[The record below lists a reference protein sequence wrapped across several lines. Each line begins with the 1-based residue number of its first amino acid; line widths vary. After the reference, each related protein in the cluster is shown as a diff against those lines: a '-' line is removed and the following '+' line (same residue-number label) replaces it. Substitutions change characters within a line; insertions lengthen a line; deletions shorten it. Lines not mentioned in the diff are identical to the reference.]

1 MAAIQGQYVQPILQ
15 GGIAVKGIGTLN
27 SITTGDLSRR
37 TKAGA
42 PDASHL
48 LATRMTMLLYQLRL
62 NGSHAFSA
70 AAGLSDLDL
79 RLISVL
85 GRMGPKNSTSLSRLL
100 GRGKP
105 QVSRATSALS
115 DSGLIS
121 RTSARAP
128 FSLTEK
134 GEQAFAE
141 LRQVSARRF
150 VVLTKYLSQRE
161 IADAVSTIADMTK
174 FFERLLAQEQSAD
187 APAERDIDR
196 ESFAQAIDLVD
207 DQALIPSL
215 ATLGVLTKRVF
226 ALRWKRL
233 VGISQFDWLV
243 LSQAARNSE
252 IQQAHLVELT
262 GRDKGQVS
270 RTVNSLMSEK
280 LLKRKNPAGMRS
292 ALLMPTA
299 RGLAIYQRTA
309 EDAFEVDRQ
318 IGEELGYE
326 RKEALAQAVETMLR
340 QVPSI

>member
-1 MAAIQGQYVQPILQ
+1 MFNRILQ
-15 GGIAVKGIGTLN
+15 GGIAVQGIGTLQ
-27 SITTGDLSRR
+27 SITAGDPSHR
-37 TKAGA
+37 AA

-62 NGSHAFSA
+62 NGPHAFSA

-85 GRMGPKNSTSLSRLL
+85 GRTGPKNSTTLSRLL

-105 QVSRATSALS
+105 QISRATSALVE
-115 DSGLIS
+115 SGLIS

-141 LRQVSARRF
+141 LRQVSAKRF
-150 VVLTKYLSQRE
+150 VALSKGLTQRD
-161 IADAVSTIADMTK
+161 IAEAVSIVADLTQ

-187 APAERDIDR
+187 AEPDIDR
-196 ESFAQAIDLVD
+196 ESLAQAIDMVD
-207 DQALIPSL
+207 DKALIPSL
-215 ATLGVLTKRVF
+215 ATLGVLIKRVF

-243 LSQAARNSE
+243 LSCAARDSE
-252 IQQAHLVELT
+252 IQQAELVEVT

-318 IGEELGYE
+318 IGEALGHK
-326 RKEALAQAVETMLR
+326 RKEKLAQAVETMLQR
-340 QVPSI
+340 ASAI